1 MKSKSAS
8 TNGTRTLTPEEIARR
23 ADVKIPPLL
32 LPKPASVFADRALR
46 LRQQA
51 AGHAMRDYLM
61 LLAVI
66 CEAQHELLQN
76 HPQVP
81 LPDDEQVAAA
91 RENSTPLL
99 ATGQWQR
106 DPAWRA
112 QLQLLLAQV
121 LEKLPADS
129 PARDGIQR
137 VRDLPVETL
146 EQQAERLLAGIT
158 LGLDMATAP
167 LIAAG
172 LQLYWTH
179 LAAATAVSNPGAW
192 HIPFEPNRCPCCGSL
207 PAVSI
212 TRIRGKL
219 EGQRYLVCSLCSS
232 QWHFMRVKCT
242 HCSSLES
249 IRFRSL
255 QPVEQQELGD
265 KRAVIEAETCDKCQ
279 HYLKTMHMDLD
290 PQVEP
295 MADDLASLT
304 LDLLTS
310 DAGYIRYGNNLLLL
324 FGENQPQVE
333 EA

>member
-1 MKSKSAS
+1 
-8 TNGTRTLTPEEIARR
+8 
-23 ADVKIPPLL
+23 
-32 LPKPASVFADRALR
+32 
-46 LRQQA
+46 
-51 AGHAMRDYLM
+51 MRDYLM
-61 LLAVI
+61 LMAVVS
-66 CEAQHELLQN
+66 EVQHELLQ
-76 HPQVP
+76 HYPQGV
-81 LPDDEQVAAA
+81 LPNDEQIESA
-91 RENSTPLL
+91 RENNRPLL
-99 ATGQWQR
+99 AIGQWQR
-106 DPAWRA
+106 DPVWRE
-112 QLQLLLAQV
+112 QLHRLLAQV
-121 LEKLPADS
+121 LEKLPEDS

-137 VRDLPVETL
+137 LQDLPEDSL

-179 LAAATAVSNPGAW
+179 LAAATAVKSPGAW

-207 PAVSI
+207 PAASI

-219 EGQRYLVCSLCSS
+219 EGQRYLICSLCSS

-242 HCSSLES
+242 HCSNIKD

-255 QPVEQQELGD
+255 QPKEQEELGD
-265 KRAVIEAETCDKCQ
+265 RRATIEAETCDKCQ

-290 PQVEP
+290 PHVEP

-304 LDLLTS
+304 LDLLVS

-324 FGENQPQVE
+324 FGDNLPQVE
-333 EA
+333 ET